1 MLVERIALKAGIF
14 LAGQHYYTSSG
25 PQTKLP
31 RVAEEISTCDDGCTA
46 KDFEQHGALQW
57 IKKNSCLRFKV
68 STTRMLVWA
77 NRTDR

>member
-57 IKKNSCLRFKV
+57 MQEEFLSSLQGQYNYHACMGESH
-68 STTRMLVWA
+68 
-77 NRTDR
+77 